1 MIGNL
6 IVSICNGGIR
16 KSGQDSRITAL
27 DENSNL
33 ADLCNDIW
41 PAAVDFVYSSH
52 PWAFKKVRAEMALQ
66 TLNGDPIAAQG
77 QNVYAYPAKALRIL
91 GFYKDLSCQNRDN
104 DARVSSDING
114 NKIILSNEPSL
125 FAEFII
131 AITNNDSIPAWLREA
146 LELKVAIEVARA
158 KGKDIRVLSQEFQA
172 VLDSARVDNA
182 SESNTE
188 KIENNEYID
197 VRG

>member
-1 MIGNL
+1 MIDNL
-6 IVSICNGGIR
+6 DVSICNGGIR

-33 ADLCNDIW
+33 ADLCNDVW

-52 PWAFKKVRAEMALQ
+52 PWAFKKVRAQADLQ
-66 TLNGDPIAAQG
+66 TLNGDPIVMQG
-77 QNVYAYPAKALRIL
+77 QNVYAFPANALRVL
-91 GFYKDLSCQNRDN
+91 GFYKDLSCEHRDN
-104 DARVSSDING
+104 NARVSSDSNG
-114 NKIILSNEPSL
+114 AKIILSNETPL
-125 FAEFII
+125 FVEFIL
-131 AITNNDSIPAWLREA
+131 ARTENDSIPAWLREA
-146 LELKVAIEVARA
+146 LELKVAIEIARA

-172 VLDSARVDNA
+172 VLDSARVSNA
-182 SESNTE
+182 AESNAE